1 MAKRNNEIPQSPRKN
16 LQDLLKEE
24 FGKRTIEN
32 TELPSYIIQSL
43 NPAMKLRPYQ
53 EECFKYFITYW

>member
-1 MAKRNNEIPQSPRKN
+1 MAKRNTETPQAPRKN
-16 LQDLLKEE
+16 LQDVLKEE

-32 TELPSYIIQSL
+32 TELPNYFFQSL

-53 EECFKYFITYW
+53 E